1 MNILG
6 VDTST
11 KKLSV
16 CVLKDDLILANF
28 NSTAL
33 QRHSSMLV
41 PVIEKVL
48 KKSKL
53 PLKDIDGFAIS
64 IGPGSFTGL
73 RIGVSSIKALSMA
86 TGKPIVA
93 VPSLD
98 VLARNATS
106 TRDLICPIVDAKK
119 SNVYACFYRPSKGK
133 LIRLAEYMLSSVHD
147 VAARTQEK
155 TVFLGDGLA
164 VYGDY
169 LKNRLSSF
177 AVFEEERLWY
187 PKAVIVAKLGLEKL
201 KGKEFDDT
209 DRLTP
214 LYLYPKE
221 CDIIK
226 KQK

>member
-133 LIRLAEYMLSSVHD
+133 LITLAEYMLSSVHD

-155 TVFLGDGLA
+155 TVFFG
-164 VYGDY
+164 
-169 LKNRLSSF
+169 
-177 AVFEEERLWY
+177 
-187 PKAVIVAKLGLEKL
+187 
-201 KGKEFDDT
+201 
-209 DRLTP
+209 
-214 LYLYPKE
+214 
-221 CDIIK
+221 
-226 KQK
+226 